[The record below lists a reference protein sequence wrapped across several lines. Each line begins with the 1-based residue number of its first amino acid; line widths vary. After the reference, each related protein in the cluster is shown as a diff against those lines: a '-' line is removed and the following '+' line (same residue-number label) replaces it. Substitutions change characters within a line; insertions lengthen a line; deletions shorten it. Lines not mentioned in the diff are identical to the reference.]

1 MGIQEKFLQNG
12 SAYGAGSGG
21 NSADLQSERD
31 AIIGDKSL
39 SKLHFDYSINGNPEI
54 LGKPSPSELD
64 LDGIAPLAPNRDG
77 QTPSINNTFSQG
89 TYKNSAPSEGVGRI

>member
-12 SAYGAGSGG
+12 STFGAGQGG
-21 NSADLQSERD
+21 NSADLQRERD

-54 LGKPSPSELD
+54 LGKPAPSELD
-64 LDGIAPLAPNRDG
+64 LNGIAPLAPNRDG

-89 TYKNSAPSEGVGRI
+89 TYKNSAPDEGVGRI